1 MSYLLDALKK
11 SESESGKKTP
21 SPDIMAANQH
31 YMPTTVNPSSGGI
44 DWFKIV
50 AIVAILLLAVAVA
63 FLLGR
68 ESLYS
73 TSQIDPV
80 TATTKSNAPEQ
91 SSTSAVVTPSMV
103 SNPVMTAQP
112 VVKARPE
119 QTQRAYSQVV
129 KPRAQPQAGSVITGF
144 DDPESFNQRYQQDK
158 KTSPAESDF
167 DDEQGMKLT
176 GRSKLLANDSNEASN
191 DLLKRF
197 EQAVAATKDLSDK
210 DIVELHKDA
219 LLPSI
224 SDMPMAVQDKVPSLQ
239 YQIHIYSSKASD
251 RWVKINDK
259 VIREG
264 ELLGPNVSVSEI
276 RQKVLVLKHKQD
288 EFTLKALTN
297 W

>member
-11 SESESGKKTP
+11 SESEGGKKAP

-31 YMPTTVNPSSGGI
+31 YIPTTVNPSSGGI

-73 TSQIDPV
+73 ASQIDPV
-80 TATTKSNAPEQ
+80 TATTKSQTSEQ
-91 SSTSAVVTPSMV
+91 ASIPIVT
-103 SNPVMTAQP
+103 TP
-112 VVKARPE
+112 VVGTTPVTSTQVVVRAKPE

-129 KPRAQPQAGSVITGF
+129 KPSAQSQTGTVITGF

-158 KTSPAESDF
+158 KVSPAQSDL

-176 GRSKLLANDSNEASN
+176 GRSKRLADDSSETSN

-210 DIVELHKDA
+210 DIVELQKDE

-224 SDMPMAVQDKVPSLQ
+224 SDMPIDVQDRVPSLQ

-276 RQKVLVLKHKQD
+276 RQKVLVLKYRQD